1 LAAAKTSAVS
11 IVKAGMR
18 VVGRSAGPVRAPL
31 IDLTEDEE
39 ATLVELVA
47 RAMTAMKA
55 YGQPPIPAQEE
66 A

>member
-1 LAAAKTSAVS
+1 
-11 IVKAGMR
+11 MR

-39 ATLVELVA
+39 ATLAELVA

-55 YGQPPIPAQEE
+55 YGQPPIRAQEE